1 MAVER
6 NVPIA
11 PVSTGAPGLART
23 LEVTLMQG
31 DGSLATVE
39 MQVVSIGDK
48 EGRVVRADE
57 LDLRD
62 LQVQMLRQLERVAVA
77 VESLSRGEAVAT
89 LEEEPR
95 WPAQQ

>member
-23 LEVTLMQG
+23 LEITVEQG

-48 EGRVVRADE
+48 EGRILRADE

-62 LQVQMLRQLERVAVA
+62 FQLQTLRQLDRIAFA
-77 VESLSRGEAVAT
+77 VESLSRGEAVPTMEDEA
-89 LEEEPR
+89 R
-95 WPAQQ
+95 WQAQQ